1 MVKEIINACLKSQI
15 AIKLFY
21 RVVALNIKL
30 KKFMA
35 YKKRGEINTSSHLI
49 LVKKR
54 ILYMHLTL
62 LLHVY
67 FYFMC
72 MKCDMYFFNM

>member
-35 YKKRGEINTSSHLI
+35 YKKRG
-49 LVKKR
+49 K
-54 ILYMHLTL
+54 
-62 LLHVY
+62 
-67 FYFMC
+67 
-72 MKCDMYFFNM
+72 